1 MSFSPNAALS
11 GQRTSSLL
19 AVAVLDA
26 SALLALLNQEPGEE
40 RVRSVLAESIVSAVN
55 CAEVY
60 SKLSDWKVEFAG
72 FDDLISVVPTVVNF
86 DVGLARR
93 AGELSAV
100 TRHLGLSLGDRA
112 CLALAERDG
121 LPAMTA
127 DRSWAQLDI
136 GIAVEL
142 IR

>member
-1 MSFSPNAALS
+1 
-11 GQRTSSLL
+11 L

-26 SALLALLNQEPGEE
+26 SALLALLNQEPGAE
-40 RVRSVLAESIVSAVN
+40 RVREVLAGSIVSAIN

-60 SKLSDWKVEFAG
+60 SKLSDWKVAFAG
-72 FDDLISVVPTVVNF
+72 FDDLISVVPTVVGF

-93 AGELSAV
+93 AGELNAA

-112 CLALAERDG
+112 CLALAEREG
-121 LPAMTA
+121 LPALTA
-127 DRSWAQLDI
+127 DRKWARLDI

>member
-1 MSFSPNAALS
+1 MRFSPSAALS
-11 GQRTSSLL
+11 GRRTSSLL

-26 SALLALLNQEPGEE
+26 SALLALLNQEPGAE
-40 RVRSVLAESIVSAVN
+40 RVRAVLAEAMVSAVN

-60 SKLSDWKVEFAG
+60 SKLSEWNVAFVG
-72 FDDLISVVPTVVNF
+72 FDELISVVPTVMGF

-93 AGELSAV
+93 AGELSAA

-112 CLALAERDG
+112 CLALAEREG
-121 LPAMTA
+121 LPALTA
-127 DRSWAQLDI
+127 DRKWARLDI